1 MYVVRYEGHK
11 YIYLDLSEAIED
23 AKIHNGTFE
32 ILIY

>member
-1 MYVVRYEGHK
+1 MYVVKYNGKK

>member
-1 MYVVRYEGHK
+1 MYIVRYNGCK
-11 YIYLDLSEAIED
+11 YLYLDFSEAVED

>member
-1 MYVVRYEGHK
+1 MYLVRYGWHK
-11 YIYLDLSEAIED
+11 YLYLDLSEAIED

>member
-1 MYVVRYEGHK
+1 MYLVHYNWK
-11 YIYLDLSEAIED
+11 TYLYLDLNEAIED

>member
-1 MYVVRYEGHK
+1 MYLVRYGGHK
-11 YIYLDLSEAIED
+11 YLYLDLSEAIED

>member
-1 MYVVRYEGHK
+1 MYVVKYNEHT

-23 AKIHNGTFE
+23 AKLHNGTFE

>member
-1 MYVVRYEGHK
+1 MYVVKYEGHT

-23 AKIHNGTFE
+23 AKLHNGSWF